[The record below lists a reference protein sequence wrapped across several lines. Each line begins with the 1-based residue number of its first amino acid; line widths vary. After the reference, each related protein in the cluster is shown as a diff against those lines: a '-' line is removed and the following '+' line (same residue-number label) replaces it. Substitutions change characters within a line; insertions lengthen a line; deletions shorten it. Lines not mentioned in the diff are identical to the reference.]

1 MMHTASDATP
11 YVFPASQG
19 YRGNDGSWSTFIV
32 RAGQPAQDFEVLPST
47 SGVNVIVPLIEG
59 CVNSPDNITAPANCG
74 SLRGAFPSNN
84 HQSSG
89 FMTNSSST
97 WRNIGIFDLNLGTQY
112 DIDINA
118 RYGYE
123 TIGLAVE
130 HSGGPTLDGQVVA
143 GIARKQFFL
152 GVFPLGIKPTN
163 FSTFDD
169 PQPSYLTG
177 LKDKGIIPGLGFGYT
192 AGAGY
197 RYRGIT
203 ASLVLGGYDA
213 SRYDMTNS
221 KTFQF
226 GYDDNADFTIGL
238 QNVIGERT
246 LHGTVTL
253 LNDGIV
259 VNIDSTLPYLWLP
272 EEVCDTFQK
281 AFGLSYDEN
290 TQLYLV
296 DDTIH
301 NQLKQLNPTVSL
313 TLGDGTTAGTGQNNT
328 VVISL
333 PYAAF
338 DLQASW
344 PLTKNTT
351 NYFPLKRATNSTQ
364 YTLGRAFLQEAYVQ
378 EINAGCTR

>member
-1 MMHTASDATP
+1 MHTASDATP

-19 YRGNDGSWSTFIV
+19 YQGNDGSWSTFIV
-32 RAGQPAQDFEVLPST
+32 RVGQPAQDFNVLPST
-47 SGVNVIVPLIEG
+47 NGVNVVVPLIEG
-59 CVNSPDNITAPANCG
+59 CVNSPDNTTAPANCG
-74 SLRGAFPSNN
+74 SLRGAFSSNN
-84 HQSSG
+84 HQRSG

-112 DIDINA
+112 DIDIKA

-123 TIGLAVE
+123 TIGLAVD
-130 HSGGPTLDGQVVA
+130 HSDGPILDGQVVA
-143 GIARKQFFL
+143 GISRKQFFL

-177 LKDKGIIPGLGFGYT
+177 LKDKGIIPGLGFG
-192 AGAGY
+192 
-197 RYRGIT
+197 
-203 ASLVLGGYDA
+203 
-213 SRYDMTNS
+213 

-226 GYDDNADFTIGL
+226 GHDDNAHFTVGL

-272 EEVCDTFQK
+272 KEVCDTFQR

-296 DDTIH
+296 DDTTH
-301 NQLKQLNPTVSL
+301 SQLKQLNPTVSL

-351 NYFPLKRATNSTQ
+351 NYFPLKRAANSTQ

-378 EINAGCTR
+378 ETNRGCTR